1 MKFRTS
7 VLVVAVAAAASWMLP
22 GTGSQPAA
30 QVAHEFLTS
39 PATSTVAAGH
49 RVEPV
54 QLALLFQGVR

>member
-7 VLVVAVAAAASWMLP
+7 VVVVAVAAAASWMLP
-22 GTGSQPAA
+22 GTGSQPAP

-39 PATSTVAAGH
+39 PATSASAEH

-54 QLALLFQGVR
+54 QLALLFQGLR